1 MGRVVRIAQ
10 RIALFFPTPSQIHIL
25 NYDLQ
30 MTNRSLIQ
38 FMNYVVVMVTLIKK
52 QVPSLGAEHCVCGI
66 EMHDGG
72 CTPRRLSERRAKR

>member
-1 MGRVVRIAQ
+1 MAGRSAVSKASAPQ
-10 RIALFFPTPSQIHIL
+10 TDIL

-30 MTNRSLIQ
+30 MTNGSLIQ

-52 QVPSLGAEHCVCGI
+52 QAPSLGWEHRVCGI

-72 CTPRRLSERRAKR
+72 HRAA